1 MTIWNT
7 LQAHSERLSNL
18 STNDLLSDLTRNKR
32 LSFDIA
38 GCHFDLS
45 RQRLDQE
52 VLNELLNLADTADF
66 ETLKKAFFAGDK
78 INTSED
84 RAVLHMALRGG
95 APGIDSALIEN
106 VNAERAKLYA
116 CAESIR
122 SGTWRGHTN
131 KPIRD
136 VVHIGIG
143 GSHLG
148 PELITEALGDFAST
162 KVQIHFVA
170 NIDGYDLSHSI
181 ANLNPETTLFIV
193 ASKSFSTLETLENA
207 RSARSWFLER
217 TCNSEAIAK
226 HFIGITNNIEAA
238 VDFGLL
244 EENLFPMRDWVGGR
258 YSLWSSMGLPAVI
271 AIGSQ
276 NFDQLL
282 DGAAQVDAHFANS
295 PMAVNLPLT
304 CALAGVWNYNV
315 LGCESLAVL
324 SYDQRLRLLP
334 DYLQQLEMESN
345 GKSISRQGEALTH
358 TTMPILW
365 GGCGTN
371 GQHAYHQ
378 LLHQGTATYT
388 ADVIT
393 VAKDALKLPEH
404 RNWLNANALAQAQAM
419 ADGFT
424 PNSAAEN
431 HKTVAGKRPVS
442 MVLLN
447 ELGPS
452 QLGALLAV
460 YEHKVFCQGA
470 LWNIN
475 SFDQWGVELGKKLAE
490 PIYRNLSA
498 DPLGPKN
505 TEPDNMA
512 TSQLIARLRT
522 EADNA

>member
-1 MTIWNT
+1 
-7 LQAHSERLSNL
+7 
-18 STNDLLSDLTRNKR
+18 
-32 LSFDIA
+32 
-38 GCHFDLS
+38 
-45 RQRLDQE
+45 
-52 VLNELLNLADTADF
+52 
-66 ETLKKAFFAGDK
+66 
-78 INTSED
+78 
-84 RAVLHMALRGG
+84 MALRGG
-95 APGIDSALIEN
+95 APDIDSALIEN
-106 VNAERAKLYA
+106 VNAERTKLYA

-122 SGTWRGHTN
+122 SGTWRGYTN

-148 PELITEALGDFAST
+148 PELITEALSDFAST

-315 LGCESLAVL
+315 LGCESLA
-324 SYDQRLRLLP
+324 
-334 DYLQQLEMESN
+334 
-345 GKSISRQGEALTH
+345 
-358 TTMPILW
+358 
-365 GGCGTN
+365 
-371 GQHAYHQ
+371 
-378 LLHQGTATYT
+378 
-388 ADVIT
+388 
-393 VAKDALKLPEH
+393 
-404 RNWLNANALAQAQAM
+404 
-419 ADGFT
+419 
-424 PNSAAEN
+424 
-431 HKTVAGKRPVS
+431 
-442 MVLLN
+442 
-447 ELGPS
+447 
-452 QLGALLAV
+452 
-460 YEHKVFCQGA
+460 
-470 LWNIN
+470 
-475 SFDQWGVELGKKLAE
+475 GVELRPALT
-490 PIYRNLSA
+490 PIAGLFAAARNGEQWEIYQPSGRGLNSYNDA
-498 DPLGPKN
+498 HFMG
-505 TEPDNMA
+505 
-512 TSQLIARLRT
+512 RLRHQWPT
-522 EADNA
+522 CLPPAIASRHSHLHRRCHYGC